1 MVLIYIETYNVGA
14 GSWQNLYYDL
24 QKGELIEEI
33 TNTMSEDMTTKDKTF
48 KVNKEHHLFE
58 NAVPNDII
66 FNTLNSNESNW

>member
-33 TNTMSEDMTTKDKTF
+33 TNTMTEDMTTKDKTF
-48 KVNKEHHLFE
+48 KVKKEKHLFE
-58 NAVPNDII
+58 NAVPNEII
-66 FNTLNSNESNW
+66 LNALNGVESNW